1 MLILTRRPKEC
12 ILLQFPT
19 GSETLEV
26 MSRNKVRIG
35 KDIFSLEPGN
45 HIDRHGLD
53 ILCKSWR
60 GGQMKLGFTGPEEIK
75 IIRTELLQ

>member
-1 MLILTRRPKEC
+1 MLILTRRAKEC

-26 MSRNKVRIG
+26 MSRDKVRIG
-35 KDIFSLEPGN
+35 KDIFRVQPGE
-45 HIDRHGLD
+45 HIERNGLD

-60 GGQMKLGFTGPEEIK
+60 GGQMKLGFTGPLDIH
-75 IIRTELLQ
+75 IIRSELL

>member
-1 MLILTRRPKEC
+1 MLILTRRAKEC

-26 MSRNKVRIG
+26 MSRDKVRIG
-35 KDIFSLEPGN
+35 KDIFHVEPGE
-45 HIDRHGLD
+45 HIERNGLD

-60 GGQMKLGFTGPEEIK
+60 GGQMKLGFTGPLDIH
-75 IIRTELLQ
+75 IIRTELL